1 MLFVFGGK
9 ITSNLLKVQSLLNGK
24 KLRYKVLSLCY
35 DLGSMQQA
43 GYFTRMRGVAN
54 CGSSESLLL
63 CWKAGSFTIMSRV
76 PYHTIVIHGSVL
88 LSDLQGKM
96 PKTFPKHRQFV
107 DAGSPLYTSVMHNV
121 PVATAE
127 ELCHCHA

>member
-1 MLFVFGGK
+1 MLEGGELHNYVACA
-9 ITSNLLKVQSLLNGK
+9 IP
-24 KLRYKVLSLCY
+24 Y
-35 DLGSMQQA
+35 D
-43 GYFTRMRGVAN
+43 
-54 CGSSESLLL
+54 C
-63 CWKAGSFTIMSRV
+63 
-76 PYHTIVIHGSVL
+76 HGSVL